1 MNKEKILTVADK
13 AQEYSLYAI
22 ILFIP
27 FSIALVEAFVIA
39 ALLGF
44 IVKKII
50 SPDFTFIKRRI
61 HFLLLL
67 FYIFCGLS
75 LLNSG
80 IFIGKSFHAFFIKWG
95 QFILI
100 FFMVQDALS
109 CGERIRNAMRIFL
122 FVGGVVAIDGIVQHF
137 CGWEFLQMKTMLM
150 YEGIKAITGPFRHY
164 NGFAAYL
171 ICILNLFMAVI
182 LGKLDSRACPQAS
195 VGVRGNDKKGDPL
208 KNKVI
213 YCGMFLSLFMLLGC
227 LLLTSSRGGWVG
239 FLFAGFLMLFL
250 TRQWKFMLTLVCFSA
265 LMAILIPAIRERAA
279 FIFASGGDAGRFA
292 IWKGAWGMIKAHPFL
307 GNGIGTFMQKFP
319 QFTKGLGVVYAHN
332 CYLQIWAE
340 TGIFALVSFI
350 SFVLLLLWQGIMSFR
365 KSRDYIALGLLC
377 AISAFLVH
385 SFFDT
390 QLYSLLLV
398 VLFWFLAGML
408 AAVTKNPLKE

>member
-1 MNKEKILTVADK
+1 LSRTLKEKILVAADK

-27 FSIALVEAFVIA
+27 FSIALVESFFCSAFLA
-39 ALLGF
+39 F

-61 HFLLLL
+61 HFFLLL

-80 IFIGKSFHAFFIKWG
+80 IFIDKSFHALFVKWG
-95 QFILI
+95 QFILV

-122 FVGGVVAIDGIVQHF
+122 IVGGIVAIDGIVQYF
-137 CGWEFLQMKTMLM
+137 CGWELLHKKIILM
-150 YEGIKAITGPFRHY
+150 HGVVRIITGPFRHY

-171 ICILNLFMAVI
+171 ICVLSLFMAVI
-182 LGKLDSRACPQAS
+182 LGKGQS
-195 VGVRGNDKKGDPL
+195 

-213 YCGMFLSLFMLLGC
+213 YYGMFLSLFMLLGC

-250 TRQWKFMLTLVCFSA
+250 TRKWKFMLMLVCFFMF
-265 LMAILIPAIRERAA
+265 MAILIPEIRERAA

-319 QFTKGLGVVYAHN
+319 QFTKGLGVMYAHN

-340 TGIFALVSFI
+340 TGIFALLSFI
-350 SFVLLLLWQGIMSFR
+350 SFISLLLWQGIMSFR
-365 KSRDYIALGLLC
+365 KSQDYIVLGLVC
-377 AISAFLVH
+377 AIVAFLGH

-390 QLYSLLLV
+390 HFYSLLLV
-398 VLFWFLAGML
+398 MLFWFLAGML
-408 AAVTKNPLKE
+408 AAVTKNPSRI